1 MIPPI
6 LKQDLRQRTIS
17 ELSRSE
23 MQSLKNAI
31 LSLQILDV
39 DHVHETFLPWL
50 AWWFRAEQWDDTWP
64 LDQKRAAV
72 KEALILFRYK
82 GTPWAVIRAI
92 ELNGFDSDLI
102 EWHEQ
107 VPVGINGTFK
117 MILPVPRISGRSV
130 GIIVQ
135 TAIRNAIE
143 RNKRGSQH
151 WTIEYQIKIKD
162 PIYIAA
168 YKKSI
173 YEITIGPRP
182 PNPNVTAHVC
192 IAPYITTYEN
202 IEIRL
207 Q

>member
-1 MIPPI
+1 MIPQI

-50 AWWFRAEQWDDTWP
+50 AWWFRAEQWDNTWP
-64 LDQKRAAV
+64 IEHKRTAV

-92 ELNGFDSDLI
+92 ELHGFDSELI

-117 MILPVPRISGRSV
+117 
-130 GIIVQ
+130 IIVPIIAKNARSI
-135 TAIRNAIE
+135 TASIQNSIKNAIDS
-143 RNKRGSQH
+143 NKRGSQH
-151 WTIEYQIKIKD
+151 WSIEYTSKMTETVYIGAYQKQIYKIKIGPK
-162 PIYIAA
+162 PINPSVNTLIIA
-168 YKKSI
+168 
-173 YEITIGPRP
+173 
-182 PNPNVTAHVC
+182 
-192 IAPYITTYEN
+192 APYITTNNYT
-202 IEIRL
+202 EILLR
-207 Q
+207 